1 MISAATTCSR
11 RTGHSWPTRSVWCS
25 VFLRVSESERFD
37 HGWDT
42 GRGYDVANGIIP
54 GLRMIFLNSIFFAP
68 GYDEACAPVPVEDP
82 GGATMAWLAD
92 RLDAAERAGEKV
104 WLLTHIPPGADA
116 YATLASGGCR
126 PGGLRTMWTAPE
138 TEWFVRLLA
147 RYRGTVQAV
156 FAGHTHMDEFRL
168 VGQGT
173 HNDGFVLGTPGISP
187 IFGQNPGFD
196 VYEQDSAGRLLDRE
210 TWALINL
217 AEASA
222 TVTPSW
228 SCEYRF
234 SELWG
239 GLGLD
244 AAGLTDLAERIAD
257 DPTARAKWYSVFRVG
272 RTAAW
277 DEPGGLARLPA
288 AVFQAYRCTM
298 TDVPPDAYRRCL
310 CGPQAPV
317 TPQP

>member
-1 MISAATTCSR
+1 MR
-11 RTGHSWPTRSVWCS
+11 R
-25 VFLRVSESERFD
+25 FLRVSESERFD

-42 GRGYDVANGIIP
+42 GRGYDVPNGIIP

-168 VGQGT
+168 VGQGDPQRWFRSGHPRHQPDFRAESRFRRVRARFGRSPT
-173 HNDGFVLGTPGISP
+173 RPRDMGSHQPRRDICHRRPDRGVASIGFPSFGT
-187 IFGQNPGFD
+187 D
-196 VYEQDSAGRLLDRE
+196 
-210 TWALINL
+210 
-217 AEASA
+217 
-222 TVTPSW
+222 
-228 SCEYRF
+228 
-234 SELWG
+234 
-239 GLGLD
+239 
-244 AAGLTDLAERIAD
+244 
-257 DPTARAKWYSVFRVG
+257 
-272 RTAAW
+272 
-277 DEPGGLARLPA
+277 
-288 AVFQAYRCTM
+288 
-298 TDVPPDAYRRCL
+298 
-310 CGPQAPV
+310 
-317 TPQP
+317 